1 MSRKLLKTQAKMSR
15 EEASQKLHDL
25 ADKIGE
31 GEVSLKAGN
40 DSVNLRPSE
49 NVEFELDVEEEK
61 DGDISIEIEV
71 EWPEKPETGDFQI
84 S

>member
-1 MSRKLLKTQAKMSR
+1 MSRKLLKTQAKITR

-31 GEVSLKAGN
+31 GEVSLKA
-40 DSVNLRPSE
+40 DDDLVNLRPSE
-49 NVEFELDVEEEK
+49 NV
-61 DGDISIEIEV
+61 
-71 EWPEKPETGDFQI
+71 QI